1 MSRSPMLPNPLIDEP
16 IGAKAIEVA
25 ALLGDSVIDVK
36 HCIDPKSGKV
46 TRTTIAFFAVACVLA
61 VMSVVAFAVSV
72 HVAAVNHAAL
82 DAWTHVLK
90 RPAYSFRPEELSF
103 AYDWCA
109 FGGCVTAVIAAVAGV
124 ARWRAEKRSPF
135 YRIGTA
141 PGVELALDGAPAAAF
156 PLVGPSPSGDD
167 FVMTYAAGIEGD
179 LSLDGTTTSLA
190 ELATHGKPSGRTA
203 GAIELPI
210 PAGAR
215 IRARNG
221 KATFVITAVPQPR
234 RHAAPLLANVERR
247 TVMYVAGSLAAHLIV
262 LGALA
267 QLQEGDGTAAIDYDG
282 RELIDISS
290 TSVERETQTPPDKT
304 DDGNSPGGGGDQGA
318 TALDAIMG
326 RAGKPD
332 STQQGAMKIAG
343 EQAPP
348 QLTRQEIIDAART
361 TDIAA
366 RVHASDFENLVASAD
381 LQTGFDDRTIIGADA
396 EGTETGYG
404 SFGRSRSGFGTG
416 CGGCEGWGT
425 IGSGRFG
432 TIGTGPG
439 TGFGPGGGDGHV
451 FRDRKHVSEVPRPVI
466 GEPEGIGDG
475 REIVRRYINRNIE
488 KIKYCYEKE
497 LLAKPGLAGTIS
509 VQFFLGETGNVTG
522 SVGQGFDANVAS
534 CVADVV
540 AHIQFPRMPG
550 SATVH
555 YPFTFRAPH

>member
-16 IGAKAIEVA
+16 VGAKAIEVA

-36 HCIDPKSGKV
+36 HCIDPNSGKV
-46 TRTTIAFFAVACVLA
+46 TRTTIAVLATACVLA
-61 VMSVVAFAVSV
+61 VMSAVAFAVSV

-82 DAWTHVLK
+82 DTWTHVLK
-90 RPAYSFRPEELSF
+90 RPEYSFRPEVLSF

-109 FGGCVTAVIAAVAGV
+109 FGGFVAALIAAVAGI
-124 ARWRAEKRSPF
+124 ARVRAEKRSPF

-156 PLVGPSPSGDD
+156 PLVAPSASGDD
-167 FVMTYAAGIEGD
+167 FVMTYAAGIDGD

-190 ELATHGKPSGRTA
+190 ELAKRGKPSARTA

-210 PAGAR
+210 PANAR
-215 IRARNG
+215 IRATSG

-247 TVMYVAGSLAAHLIV
+247 TAMYVAGSLAAHLIV
-262 LGALA
+262 LGVLA
-267 QLQEGDGTAAIDYDG
+267 QLHEGDGTANIDLDG
-282 RELIDISS
+282 HELLDISVAN
-290 TSVERETQTPPDKT
+290 TERETPTPPDKT
-304 DDGNSPGGGGDQGA
+304 DEGDTAGGGD
-318 TALDAIMG
+318 TAGPVALESPG

-332 STQQGAMKIAG
+332 STQQGAMRVSG

-348 QLTRQEIIDAART
+348 HMTRQEAIDAAST
-361 TDIAA
+361 TDIAG
-366 RVHASDFENLVASAD
+366 RVHASDFANLVAAAD
-381 LQTGFDDRTIIGADA
+381 IQTGFDDMTVYGADR
-396 EGTETGYG
+396 EGNATGYG
-404 SFGRSRSGFGTG
+404 SFGLAHSGFGTG

-425 IGSGRFG
+425 IGSGRYG
-432 TIGTGPG
+432 TIGSGVG
-439 TGFGPGGGDGHV
+439 TGTGPGGGDGHV
-451 FRDRKHVSEVPRPVI
+451 FRDRKHISEIPRPVF

-475 REIVRRYINRNIE
+475 REIVRRYITRNID

-509 VQFFLGETGNVTG
+509 VQFFLSQTGGVTG
-522 SVGQGFDANVAS
+522 SVGSGFDATVAS

-540 AHIQFPRMPG
+540 ANIQFPRMPS

-555 YPFTFRAPH
+555 YPFTFRAPQ